1 MAINK
6 VEYGG
11 KTIID
16 LTNDTVTS
24 TNLLE
29 GATAHNAAGEVI
41 TGIAK
46 GMDEFEKSEIDTSA
60 YSRAIPDY
68 WDKPVTDAINTIN
81 ALGTD
86 YVPVA
91 SMFTDMHHNT
101 GKARY
106 TGALAAKVMDRCGV
120 PFAMNLGDIFS
131 QQGHTYTSES
141 QVVDNYIDT
150 NRIAAPIG
158 WYRYL
163 PTQGN
168 HDGSWG
174 TLDGNTYAYQ
184 TPQAKLNKWVYDKLI
199 PHSNHVFG
207 GDGSFYYADDTAHK
221 IRVIML
227 NSLWSGSTVDYPNFK
242 EYSRQHYWG
251 YGQAQLDWL
260 SSTALNV
267 GEGWVIV
274 IGTHIPPVTLTR
286 DDGTSHNYTTN
297 TRDAHILIGILNA
310 YQNRTSYTGS
320 YTKNAGRGEGD
331 WANVLVGANYTN
343 AKGRIAAFC
352 SGHCHID
359 RIDDKSLSFPVVT
372 VTADAC
378 ISYDNADKPLRV
390 AGTNTEHV
398 IDFLCVN
405 RADEIVSL
413 VRLGFGQY
421 ISGRAVRSFSYG
433 AKEVYSITNT
443 LTGASNSNGAVSITE
458 GDAYTATI
466 SLFDNY
472 ENLTVKVTM
481 GGTDVTSSV
490 YSNGSISIAEVTGDI
505 VITATATKKAAYTNL
520 ADPSSAD
527 WLNGYRFSS
536 SGNTT
541 AFTGSVVT
549 NWIECKRGDV
559 LRFRGLLLTSKQQSS
574 NTTAPYMRL
583 EFVDGGVANNAVDL
597 NTYEGAFTIESN
609 GDLAYTVL
617 CSSGTTQMLI
627 SNGEVKKIRFS
638 GLLASGYTANDV
650 IITKNEPIE

>member
-1 MAINK
+1 MAK
-6 VEYGG
+6 RV
-11 KTIID
+11 ID
-16 LTNDTVTS
+16 DATLTAVADSIRKGTRQTEKITPEGMPYSTS
-24 TNLLE
+24 
-29 GATAHNAAGEVI
+29 EV
-41 TGIAK
+41 
-46 GMDEFEKSEIDTSA
+46 DTSA
-60 YSRAIPDY
+60 YSRTLPDY
-68 WDKPVTDAINTIN
+68 WNTPVKDAIATIN

-86 YVPVA
+86 YIPLSAV
-91 SMFTDMHHNT
+91 FTDMHHTT
-101 GKARY
+101 GQARY
-106 TGALAAKVMDRCGV
+106 TGALAARVMDRCGV

-131 QQGHTYTSES
+131 QQGHTFTSEEA
-141 QVVDNYIDT
+141 VIANYIDT
-150 NRIAAPIG
+150 NLIASPIG
-158 WYRYL
+158 WGRYL

-184 TPQAKLNKWVYDKLI
+184 TPQAKLNKWVYNKLV
-199 PHSNHVFG
+199 PQTNHVFG
-207 GDGSFYYADDTAHK
+207 GDGSYYYVDDTVNK

-227 NSLWSGSTVDYPNFK
+227 NSLWNGSTVDYPNFK

-267 GEGWVIV
+267 GEGWLIV

-297 TRDAHILIGILNA
+297 TRDANILIGILNA

-331 WANVLVGANYTN
+331 WANVSVNVNHTN

-352 SGHCHID
+352 AGHCHID

-390 AGTNTEHV
+390 KGSNTEHV

-405 RADEIVSL
+405 RAEEIVSL

-433 AKEVYSITNT
+433 AKAVYSITNN
-443 LTGASNSNGAVSITE
+443 LSGASNSNGAVSITE

-481 GGTDVTSSV
+481 GGTDITSSV
-490 YSNGSISIAEVTGDI
+490 YSNGIINIANVTGNI
-505 VITATATKKAAYTNL
+505 VITATATKKLAYTNL
-520 ADPSSAD
+520 ADPSSSD
-527 WLNGYRFSS
+527 WYNGYRLNSS
-536 SGNTT
+536 
-541 AFTGSVVT
+541 AQPKELTGSVIT
-549 NWIECKRGDV
+549 NWIECKRGDT

-574 NTTAPYMRL
+574 NTTAPYMHVWYTSTGA
-583 EFVDGGVANNAVDL
+583 EANTIDI
-597 NTYEGAFTIESN
+597 NTYEIAFVIETN
-609 GDLAYTVL
+609 GDVTFNVL
-617 CSSGTTQMLI
+617 CLANTTTQFE
-627 SNGEVKKIRFS
+627 STKGEVAKIRFS